1 MHRRFILQ
9 SAAAIATGAAL
20 TAVDG
25 KAKPTAPPGLPRK
38 RHGAN
43 LIETR
48 DGTQLYYRDW
58 GQGRPI
64 LFVAAWGLHSQA
76 WQYQM
81 TSLVDAGF
89 RCVAFDRR
97 SHGRSSDPGSGYD
110 LDTLADDMASVIDGL
125 DLRDTVLVGHS
136 LGAAEAVRYLTRH
149 GPARVRRL
157 ALIAPTTPFLLK
169 TDDNPDGLD
178 AGVFQAMRAAFRQ
191 DFPGILAANI
201 KPFVIPATSQA
212 MIDWIVQMMTAT
224 PVKALIDCNAAFT
237 VADFRR
243 ELPLLKLPV
252 AIIQGDADASA
263 PLALTGRKTASLIP
277 GARLTVYEGAPHG
290 LIFTHADRI
299 TADLRAFAATDGGG

>member
-1 MHRRFILQ
+1 MNRRIILQ

-25 KAKPTAPPGLPRK
+25 KAEPAGPPRR

-43 LIETR
+43 IIEAR
-48 DGTQLYYRDW
+48 DGTQLFYRDW

-81 TSLVDAGF
+81 TSLADAGF

-97 SHGRSSDPGSGYD
+97 SHGRSSDPGAGYD
-110 LDTLADDMASVIDGL
+110 LDTLADDVASVIDGL
-125 DLRDTVLVGHS
+125 DLRDAVLVGHS
-136 LGAAEAVRYLTRH
+136 LGAAEAVRYLSRH
-149 GPARVRRL
+149 GQARVRRL

-169 TDDNPDGLD
+169 TEDNPDGLD
-178 AGVFQAMRAAFRQ
+178 AGIFEAMRAAFRQ
-191 DFPGILAANI
+191 DFPGVLAANI
-201 KPFVIPATSQA
+201 KPFVVPATSQA
-212 MIDWIVQMMTAT
+212 MIDWIVQMMTDT
-224 PVKALIDCNAAFT
+224 PVKALIDCNATFT

-252 AIIQGDADASA
+252 QVIQGDADASA
-263 PLALTGRKTASLIP
+263 PLALTGRKTASSIP

-299 TADLRAFAATDGGG
+299 SADLRAFAAADGGG